1 VRVVVHNAIGRVV
14 FGWLYWKHGLEHA
27 MPAHF
32 GADIIVHVVAPVL
45 AR

>member
-1 VRVVVHNAIGRVV
+1 VRVVYNTIGGVV

-27 MPAHF
+27 MLAHF